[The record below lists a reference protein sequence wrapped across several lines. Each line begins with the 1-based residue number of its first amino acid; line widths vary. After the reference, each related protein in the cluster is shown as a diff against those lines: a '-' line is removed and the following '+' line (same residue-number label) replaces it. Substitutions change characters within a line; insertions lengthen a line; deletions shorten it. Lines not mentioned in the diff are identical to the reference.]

1 MDVEKKQEYL
11 EYFLDRLLEDKMV
24 DIITPEIYQ
33 DVEMMIEEQD
43 NIFEIVET
51 KEEFYLDYKL
61 TYNRENYG
69 L

>member
-24 DIITPEIYQ
+24 DVITPEIYQ

-43 NIFEIVET
+43 SIFEIVET
-51 KEEFYLDYKL
+51 KEEFYMDYKL

-69 L
+69 

>member
-24 DIITPEIYQ
+24 DVITPEIYQ

>member
-1 MDVEKKQEYL
+1 MMDVEKKQEYL

-24 DIITPEIYQ
+24 DVITPEIYQ

-43 NIFEIVET
+43 SIFEIVET

-69 L
+69 